1 MKELIAFLLL
11 WIGAETN
18 YNVNLETPRVVQLT
32 QQELNT
38 MYYTEDTHPSG
49 HLHAFYDPKTDT
61 IYLNKYFNIHDPF
74 QKGVLLHEL
83 IHYVQDSNDVIGP
96 GKPFECMRALEEE
109 AYPLQQ
115 KYLLEVHGI
124 AWDYDELWVNCF
136 HPATNYINART
147 GRQNIQRRNVA

>member
-1 MKELIAFLLL
+1 MKELIAFLML

-18 YNVNLETPRVVQLT
+18 YNVKLDAPQIVQLT

-38 MYYTEDTHPSG
+38 MYYKETQTPHG

-83 IHYVQDSNDVIGP
+83 IHYVQDSNEAIGP
-96 GKPFECMRALEEE
+96 GKPFECMREWELE

-124 AWDYDELWVNCF
+124 SWDYDELWVKLLSSCDEL
-136 HPATNYINART
+136 Y
-147 GRQNIQRRNVA
+147 

>member
-1 MKELIAFLLL
+1 MCI
-11 WIGAETN
+11 
-18 YNVNLETPRVVQLT
+18 R
-32 QQELNT
+32 
-38 MYYTEDTHPSG
+38 DS
-49 HLHAFYDPKTDT
+49 LHAFYDPKTDT

-124 AWDYDELWVNCF
+124 AWDYDELWVKLLSSCDEL
-136 HPATNYINART
+136 Y
-147 GRQNIQRRNVA
+147 